1 MLRSSGVGA
10 EPATPKRNRVDLDT
24 SSEFLSLK
32 SASQTKSSRLK
43 RGLNDS
49 SSNTENTRNVRPF
62 QIVDV
67 IKCHCKLSCC

>member
-62 QIVDV
+62 
-67 IKCHCKLSCC
+67 